1 MNRPYIVCH
10 MLQSIDGKVT
20 GMFLFQTSS
29 AVATEEYYRIN
40 REYKADAFACGR
52 ITMEDSFTA
61 GYEPDLSEFIGVKIA
76 REDYIADKDAGY
88 YAVAFDRKGRLGWKN
103 SKIYDDDPGYDNA
116 HIIEVLCENVSDA
129 YLAYLRKT
137 GISYIFAGKEEMSIT
152 MAIQKLYELFGIRK
166 LMLEGGSLLN
176 GAFQREGLVDELS
189 LVQVP
194 VVANKNDKPLFS
206 GAKGEDYTLKEAKVL
221 DCGATWF
228 RYTKEK

>member
-1 MNRPYIVCH
+1 MNRPYIICH

-20 GMFLFQTSS
+20 GMFLFQPSVS
-29 AVATEEYYRIN
+29 AATEEYYRIH

-61 GYEPDLSEFIGVKIA
+61 GYQPDLSEFAGVKLS
-76 REDYIADKDAGY
+76 REDYIADKEAVF

-103 SKIYDDDPGYDNA
+103 GKINDDDPGYDNA

-137 GISYIFAGKEEMSIT
+137 GISYIFAGKEEMSIAT
-152 MAIQKLYELFGIRK
+152 ATQKLYALFGIRK
-166 LMLEGGSLLN
+166 LLLEGGSILN

-194 VVANKNDKPLFS
+194 VVANKNDKPLFY
-206 GAKGEDYTLKEAKVL
+206 GAKGEEYSLKEVKSF
-221 DCGATWF
+221 DCGANWF
-228 RYTKEK
+228 QYIKK